1 MGVFTVPG
9 QGEVTDASASA
20 TRDIGTY
27 PSIKRSAMPNSI
39 PLSPT
44 IYNPPGTPIAR
55 PPLSWLSSWWRLWLA
70 APSRDDAW
78 IR

>member
-1 MGVFTVPG
+1 
-9 QGEVTDASASA
+9 
-20 TRDIGTY
+20 
-27 PSIKRSAMPNSI
+27 MPNSI

-70 APSRDDAW
+70 AASRDDAW